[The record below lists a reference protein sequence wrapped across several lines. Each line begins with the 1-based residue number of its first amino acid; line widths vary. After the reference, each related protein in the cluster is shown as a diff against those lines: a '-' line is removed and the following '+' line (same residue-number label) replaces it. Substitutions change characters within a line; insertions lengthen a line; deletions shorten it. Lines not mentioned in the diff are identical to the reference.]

1 MIKNML
7 VLMDEVNNNTL
18 LFKRSVLGDIIPLND
33 STEVMPNVDKS
44 YRNSLY
50 GYRWQAIGV
59 SILS

>member
-1 MIKNML
+1 
-7 VLMDEVNNNTL
+7 MDEVNNNTL